1 MRSKLSVF
9 WVRADDLANFLND
22 FSQIM
27 DVMEP
32 SNTNLS
38 TSQDRPLLARSVT
51 ARLERDPSSW
61 LLILDNADNYD
72 RFVEIAGEGYAISS
86 YIPKEGRVLITTR
99 DPRFQG
105 MVAAAKD
112 GLEVKPMDTSEARDL
127 FMKSIPPHLANQ
139 HSPAIVD
146 ELLDLLGNL
155 PLALAQAAANI
166 ADQQRPV
173 QDYVAAYRDKRNR
186 ISLMEKP
193 TMDMETQ
200 DYRTSRQSILVTY
213 EISFEDIE
221 RNHQSSARCLN
232 YFGFFHWQKL
242 PESCIRALPGLKEL
256 DNQSF
261 RNMIKRLLQLS
272 LIEEICNPN
281 GSEYFVHPVIHE
293 RISDRLSL
301 EEKRSY
307 LADSIAV
314 ISSKF
319 PKTRRDNK
327 REHFVSCRY
336 LQSHAMMQADFAIEI
351 DLRTEELARLNQL
364 CANSLRQSG
373 MISDSIRLATQ
384 AVAIGQ
390 GVRGPHSWLTIDA
403 CVEKTAC
410 LNADIRFRE
419 GYNESI
425 SAMEILNLAK
435 LGNKALGSEQATVLY
450 GDILKQRLLACS
462 GLREHKEAEAIANE
476 LLLLSTAISEDSIDS
491 LNNRILVAYTLI
503 NMGRL
508 QEARKTNDEL
518 LSIMDKQHQTAPKGI
533 FLQSYELK
541 AQILSQ
547 IRKGSDAEP
556 AMILDHDEEVAVL
569 QILQNVFDEYQA
581 TLDITDR
588 NLWISCN
595 KLLCELQAKWR
606 TQEAAQIL
614 VSMLI
619 KAVDSRLYLE
629 GRTLIVF
636 SKILN
641 TGLGVIDSLHG
652 NGDARQ
658 RPPGL
663 RIAELFEQI
672 IELASTASGRN
683 WHGPSA
689 LHIISILFQRLGK
702 PHKAEELLLKA
713 MQDVKL
719 EEDKSREGLV
729 HYNLM
734 LVVAEQGR
742 IDDARRYRDTHLALI
757 TAEESEYG
765 TLDLVLRLEKEG
777 KELYDKA
784 KGMIAAGRSRVSES
798 WWTQHRVALN
808 KAQLKYGLLVPEN
821 AEGGSLPCD
830 DASDPTKKNQKGKSR
845 GWGSV
850 IGKLHRNSP
859 SSPHR

>member
-1 MRSKLSVF
+1 MRPKLSVF

-51 ARLERDPSSW
+51 ARLEEDPSSW
-61 LLILDNADNYD
+61 LLVLDNADDYD
-72 RFVEIAGEGYAISS
+72 RFVGIAGQGNAISR
-86 YIPKEGRVLITTR
+86 YVPKEGRVLITTR
-99 DPRFQG
+99 DRRFQG

-200 DYRTSRQSILVTY
+200 DYRTSRQSILATY

-242 PESCIRALPGLKEL
+242 PESCIRALPRLKEL
-256 DNQSF
+256 DDQSF
-261 RNMIKRLLQLS
+261 RNTIKRLLHLS
-272 LIEEICNPN
+272 LIEETCNPN

-301 EEKRSY
+301 EEKRPY

-319 PKTRRDNK
+319 PKTRRDNE

-336 LQSHAMMQADFAIEI
+336 FQSHAMMQADFAIEI
-351 DLRTEELARLNQL
+351 DLRTAELARLNQS
-364 CANSLRQSG
+364 CARFLRRSG

-384 AVAIGQ
+384 AVVIGQ
-390 GVRGPHSWLTIDA
+390 EVWGPHSRPTIEA
-403 CVEKTAC
+403 CIEKTAC
-410 LNADIRFRE
+410 LNADNRYRE

-425 SAMEILNLAK
+425 SAMEILLD
-435 LGNKALGSEQATVLY
+435 NKALGSEKATVLQR
-450 GDILKQRLLACS
+450 DILEQRHFACS
-462 GLREHKEAEAIANE
+462 GLGEYKEAEAIANE
-476 LLLLSTAISEDSIDS
+476 LLLLSTAISEDPIDS

-503 NMGRL
+503 NMGKL

-518 LSIMDKQHQTAPKGI
+518 LSIIDKQHQTAPKWI
-533 FLQSYELK
+533 FLKSYILK

-569 QILQNVFDEYQA
+569 QIFQNVFDEYQA

-588 NLWISCN
+588 NLWLSCDS
-595 KLLCELQAKWR
+595 LLGELQAKGR
-606 TQEAAQIL
+606 TQEAARIL

-629 GRTLIVF
+629 GQTLIVF
-636 SKILN
+636 SNILG
-641 TGLGVIDSLHG
+641 TGLRMIDSLHG

-683 WHGPSA
+683 WHGSIA
-689 LHIISILFQRLGK
+689 LHNVSILFQYLGK

-713 MQDVKL
+713 LQDVKL
-719 EEDKSREGLV
+719 EEDKSREGRV
-729 HYNLM
+729 HYDLM
-734 LVVAEQGR
+734 LAVAGQGR

-757 TAEESEYG
+757 NPEESKYG
-765 TLDLVLRLEKEG
+765 DLDLVLRLEKEE

-784 KGMIAAGRSRVSES
+784 KGMIAARRSKVLES
-798 WWTQHRVALN
+798 WWTEHRIALN
-808 KAQLKYGLLVPEN
+808 RAQLKYGLLVPESV
-821 AEGGSLPCD
+821 EGGSHPYD
-830 DASDPTKKNQKGKSR
+830 DASDPTKKQQKGKSR

-850 IGKLHRNSP
+850 IGKLHQTSL